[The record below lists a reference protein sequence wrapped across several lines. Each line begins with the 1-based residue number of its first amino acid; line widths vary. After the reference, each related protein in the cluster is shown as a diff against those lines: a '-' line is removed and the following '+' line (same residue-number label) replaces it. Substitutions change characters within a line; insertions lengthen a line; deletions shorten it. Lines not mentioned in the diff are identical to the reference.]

1 MKHNLID
8 KLMLILVIL
17 AIGTLVLLNLF
28 QPQRPT
34 YSETENRNLATMPE
48 FSIGS
53 LLDGSYFSDVATYFS
68 DTFYQRDR
76 LVSLSKYM
84 DRLKGFSL
92 FGQAEDNF
100 VVIPDANA
108 TLPPNTEGDLP
119 TLPTLPT
126 LPPLTAP
133 TTRPTMPTEPTFPV
147 GPTVPTEPTNPTQP
161 TNPTGPTGP
170 ANPTEPTEPTQPT
183 PPTTQPPV
191 PVTPLILSADSLSI
205 TAGASQALTAIVGEG
220 YTDLTWHSNDAS
232 IATVTAVS
240 PDTATVTAVA
250 PGEAAI
256 SATVTGP
263 DGQKTSLLCLV
274 TVTEPV
280 IEKPDDSQQAD
291 FLPQGI
297 FLYKG
302 AAYSQ
307 SYFCGKNLATAYA
320 NVFERYA
327 QLFPDAQV
335 SLVMP
340 PMATITITDPAITSK
355 ISDEGAVLDKME
367 GYMPDCVNFV
377 NLKDILRSHADEYL
391 YFKSDHH
398 WTHRGAYYAYHEF
411 AKSVG
416 LTPTDL
422 NDFEV
427 KILNT
432 KYIGSMYSI
441 TGDVRV
447 KSYYDTVE
455 AYMPTKSCKMTIYGT
470 AWGTLKRNYCIDTSY
485 KNYLAFIMGDNGYT
499 VINVP
504 ENDQSKSV
512 LVIKDSFGNAFVP
525 YLTEHYGN
533 IYVLD
538 PRHITMDVYEEFK
551 DTGLTDIIFLIN
563 LQSSGNKA
571 WYNYFYN
578 AIV

>member
-84 DRLKGFSL
+84 DRLKDFSL

-250 PGEAAI
+250 PA
-256 SATVTGP
+256 
-263 DGQKTSLLCLV
+263 
-274 TVTEPV
+274 
-280 IEKPDDSQQAD
+280 
-291 FLPQGI
+291 
-297 FLYKG
+297 
-302 AAYSQ
+302 
-307 SYFCGKNLATAYA
+307 
-320 NVFERYA
+320 
-327 QLFPDAQV
+327 
-335 SLVMP
+335 
-340 PMATITITDPAITSK
+340 
-355 ISDEGAVLDKME
+355 
-367 GYMPDCVNFV
+367 
-377 NLKDILRSHADEYL
+377 
-391 YFKSDHH
+391 
-398 WTHRGAYYAYHEF
+398 
-411 AKSVG
+411 
-416 LTPTDL
+416 PTDRRPACSVWSPSQNRL
-422 NDFEV
+422 LKNRTTANRLISCPRASSCTRALPIPSPISV
-427 KILNT
+427 ART
-432 KYIGSMYSI
+432 WPQP
-441 TGDVRV
+441 
-447 KSYYDTVE
+447 
-455 AYMPTKSCKMTIYGT
+455 MPMCLSAMPSCSRMPRS
-470 AWGTLKRNYCIDTSY
+470 AW
-485 KNYLAFIMGDNGYT
+485 
-499 VINVP
+499 
-504 ENDQSKSV
+504 
-512 LVIKDSFGNAFVP
+512 
-525 YLTEHYGN
+525 
-533 IYVLD
+533 
-538 PRHITMDVYEEFK
+538 
-551 DTGLTDIIFLIN
+551 
-563 LQSSGNKA
+563 
-571 WYNYFYN
+571 
-578 AIV
+578 